1 MDAPPSA
8 LDELDRP
15 CVLHS
20 LGALAVDFQDLVSD
34 LELEERGGGVIEA
47 KRREKERERREV
59 RCQII
64 SGTKHFQSEA
74 GDSRESKPGLK
85 GNS

>member
-1 MDAPPSA
+1 M
-8 LDELDRP
+8 E
-15 CVLHS
+15 
-20 LGALAVDFQDLVSD
+20 
-34 LELEERGGGVIEA
+34 GVIEA
-47 KRREKERERREV
+47 ERREKERERREV
-59 RCQII
+59 TRQII